1 VSRRVARRVTLLSAD
16 FWAARTADG
25 EFGPVYADKTD
36 GPDFEKIN
44 EVRFKVLEDQL
55 QLYDETASSWSIWLW
70 KDIGFQGMI
79 YVDENTPYMKLM
91 KPFLEKKKVG
101 GTVTAS
107 RLKSWLTH
115 STRTASNSPSMLGVV
130 TIRPFEIC
138 LRRLPSGLER
148 LPLRSKT
155 VTQRLGTSSVSSLV
169 SCEKF

>member
-16 FWAARTADG
+16 FWATRTADG

-101 GTVTAS
+101 GTVTAP
-107 RLKSWLTH
+107 RLKL
-115 STRTASNSPSMLGVV
+115 LG
-130 TIRPFEIC
+130 
-138 LRRLPSGLER
+138 
-148 LPLRSKT
+148 
-155 VTQRLGTSSVSSLV
+155 
-169 SCEKF
+169 